1 LSARKLARH
10 TRCGITIFVGALLI
24 KLASPLAAPLD
35 KASCD
40 KLKTEQGALEQ
51 EGIRA
56 AVAKGPD
63 WAKANLSGEKLTQ
76 LRRLLEVDGQLLFR
90 CNGRPLVELP
100 KDADGEVGG
109 ETEERAPP
117 TQAGKPQA
125 PQKKALATNK
135 AALPAKKAQPKEA
148 TAAKKGKPVSPQ
160 AAGGEAAKPEPKAK
174 AKPKIDDA
182 YRPPAPDPTS
192 QPLR

>member
-1 LSARKLARH
+1 RKPARH

-24 KLASPLAAPLD
+24 QLASPLAAPLD

-63 WAKANLSGEKLTQ
+63 WAKANLSAEKLTQ

-117 TQAGKPQA
+117 TQAAKPPA
-125 PQKKALATNK
+125 PKKKALARNK
-135 AALPAKKAQPKEA
+135 PAPPAKKAQAKEA
-148 TAAKKGKPVSPQ
+148 TAAKKGKPASGQ
-160 AAGGEAAKPEPKAK
+160 GAGGEVAKPEPKAK
-174 AKPKIDDA
+174 PKPKIDDA